1 MPRKTYGAEQIIGM
15 LREADVAV
23 RQGRTLSEVRRVWGS
38 LTSNN
43 RSQDRQRC
51 KCDCFRR

>member
-1 MPRKTYGAEQIIGM
+1 MPRQTNGAEQIIGM

-23 RQGRTLSEVRRVWGS
+23 DQGRTVSEVSRVWGS

-51 KCDCFRR
+51 KCGCFRR